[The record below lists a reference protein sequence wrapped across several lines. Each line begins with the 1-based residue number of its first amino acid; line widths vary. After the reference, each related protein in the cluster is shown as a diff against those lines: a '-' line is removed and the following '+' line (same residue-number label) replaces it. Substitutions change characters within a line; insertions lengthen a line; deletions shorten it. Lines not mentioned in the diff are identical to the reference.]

1 MDEEIIIT
9 GCKSPRKKAFDD
21 GYMAACMDVRQYCKD
36 HVESGA
42 PIDGNEYYD
51 DGHYSIATGNN
62 YALWQIRAMI
72 REMIEK
78 KKQGLNGISVYDS
91 KL

>member
-1 MDEEIIIT
+1 MGEEIIIT
-9 GCKSPRKKAFDD
+9 GCKSPREKVFDD

-42 PIDGNEYYD
+42 SLDGNKYYD

-72 REMIEK
+72 VDMVK
-78 KKQGLNGISVYDS
+78 S
-91 KL
+91 KETRLRWCKYL